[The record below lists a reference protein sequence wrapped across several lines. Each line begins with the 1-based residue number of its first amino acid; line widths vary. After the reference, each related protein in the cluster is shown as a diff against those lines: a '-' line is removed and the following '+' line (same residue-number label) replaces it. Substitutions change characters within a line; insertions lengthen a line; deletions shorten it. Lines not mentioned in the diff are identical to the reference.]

1 MQFFVA
7 CLLFVAIDF
16 SKFVFGAVYFQY
28 RDYET
33 IINGRTQ
40 LEATKEALLSG
51 TETRDGLKKKQEDL
65 FAEIQ
70 NTLHENKTVD
80 KALYR
85 ELNLLGYYLDQYDAF
100 DQYVSFTENLKTQ
113 SRTDEAFSF
122 VG

>member
-1 MQFFVA
+1 MIYYEIRKVFCNFRA
-7 CLLFVAIDF
+7 CLLFVAI
-16 SKFVFGAVYFQY
+16 VFLNLFLGVYFQY

-70 NTLHENKTVD
+70 NTL
-80 KALYR
+80 
-85 ELNLLGYYLDQYDAF
+85 
-100 DQYVSFTENLKTQ
+100 
-113 SRTDEAFSF
+113 
-122 VG
+122 